1 MKNAPGMYL
10 RAGVCEL
17 LRERDFFEKTGIS
30 DDDGISTWF
39 FLLCS
44 SLRVEF
50 LNLARKNCSRKVL
63 HGTSQYGDY
72 QLLT

>member
-50 LNLARKNCSRKVL
+50 LNLARKIVQGKACTEPHNMEIINC
-63 HGTSQYGDY
+63 
-72 QLLT
+72 

>member
-17 LRERDFFEKTGIS
+17 LRERDFLEKTGIS

-50 LNLARKNCSRKVL
+50 LNLARKIVQGKSCTEPHNMEIINC
-63 HGTSQYGDY
+63 
-72 QLLT
+72 